1 MNHGERRALLHYVLR
16 GYRLLDANAW
26 VAGYEL
32 DLVLRRGRTILFVE
46 VKERAGD
53 AFGGPL
59 GAVGPEKRR
68 RVRRAATA
76 WLARHPELRGL
87 DVALEVAAV
96 QGGRVERRR
105 LGWPP

>member
-26 VAGYEL
+26 AAGYEL

-46 VKERAGD
+46 VKERGGD

-76 WLARHPELRGL
+76 WLATHPELRGL
-87 DVALEVAAV
+87 GVALEVAAV